1 MEMLSYFSIEMTTA
15 QFYGLFFLLG
25 TFAVAALS
33 DLKKLAAQREFFEV
47 WLVFILA
54 MFFYDVYTKSDTNIF
69 VLKWI
74 LIFAFAALSSRE
86 TGVIFSLEIAD
97 IAAISATAALLNPF
111 YIVVYYIALW
121 ITNRILTPVLS
132 GALSGLKK
140 KEYPFMP
147 IVFTSTAI
155 VILVG
160 LSGIFEKIV
169 SYIPFL

>member
-47 WLVFILA
+47 WLVFIIM
-54 MFFYDVYTKSDTNIF
+54 MFCYDVYTKSDTNIL

-74 LIFAFAALSSRE
+74 LIVAFAALSSRE

-97 IAAISATAALLNPF
+97 VAAISATAALLNPF
-111 YIVVYYIALW
+111 YIVVYYIVIW
-121 ITNRILTPVLS
+121 ITNKLLTPVLS
-132 GALSGLKK
+132 GVLSGLKK

-147 IVFTSTAI
+147 VVFISTVI
-155 VILVG
+155 VILIG
-160 LSGIFEKIV
+160 ISGIFERIV
-169 SYIPFL
+169 SYLPFL